1 MKTNAIE
8 RELILPAPI
17 ETVWEKSFGSG
28 DALAA
33 WFPEKVEGDYT
44 PGGVFFM
51 SWGEHRCQCRL
62 IELNPTTT
70 MSYQWHPGDV
80 YNLDSHPEAELTTVT
95 FTLSPHADGTM
106 VKMVESG
113 FANIPDPRHAH
124 ALKENSGGWDEELA
138 KLPKQ
143 YEA

>member
-1 MKTNAIE
+1 MRTNVIE
-8 RELILPAPI
+8 REVFLPAPVA
-17 ETVWEKSFGSG
+17 TVWEKSFGSG
-28 DALAA
+28 EALAG
-33 WFPEKVEGDYT
+33 WFPEKVEGDYS

-62 IELNPTTT
+62 VELSPTSK

-80 YNLDSHPEAELTTVT
+80 YNLDSHPEDQLTTVQ
-95 FTLSPHADGTM
+95 FTLTPHEGGTL

-113 FANIPDPRHAH
+113 FANIPDPRHAL
-124 ALKENSGGWDEELA
+124 ALGENNKGWDEELA